1 MAEVGVGEAL
11 SFEIGMN
18 DLMMAKMLALLELHL
33 VLYLHFNYAAE
44 V

>member
-11 SFEIGMN
+11 SFEIEMN
-18 DLMMAKMLALLELHL
+18 DLMTALIELHL